1 MRDCT
6 PRRKADAA
14 HGRSCEEDG
23 EEGSRAKELGA
34 ESSAEVSPRL
44 R

>member
-14 HGRSCEEDG
+14 HGRVAED
-23 EEGSRAKELGA
+23 EEGSRAKELKT

>member
-1 MRDCT
+1 MTVPQGEKQTLLMGGLRRT
-6 PRRKADAA
+6 RKEAGPR
-14 HGRSCEEDG
+14 
-23 EEGSRAKELGA
+23 ELGA